1 MSRNKLVLM
10 NDSLVSVQKRVTVGP
25 RRYQLATHFDKIYL
39 VLELHDDD
47 IGQETTFTFQKC
59 DTNFLMATFLR
70 SFFECLHPK
79 QISSI

>member
-1 MSRNKLVLM
+1 MSRNKLVLI